1 MTDVSHRQRGDLSG
15 HPDEMEMRERYSRV
29 MGGRDVVFVDGPV
42 FLAGL
47 YAAISPWIL
56 HFHNAHPDL
65 TVNNLVLG
73 IAVAVLAL
81 GLSRAPDRMY
91 GLSHALI
98 LIGAWLIVAPWVMG
112 SNLDA
117 GIIVSNIIVGGLIA
131 LLGLASAAAALK
143 ARSSAHRAAKH
154 DARHDTRHD
163 TRNDARNDLRR

>member
-15 HPDEMEMRERYSRV
+15 HPDEHEMRERYSRV

-56 HFHNAHPDL
+56 HFNNAHPDL
-65 TVNNLVLG
+65 TVNNLVMGL
-73 IAVAVLAL
+73 AVAVLGL

-91 GLSHALI
+91 GLSHAI
-98 LIGAWLIVAPWVMG
+98 VLIGAWLIVSPWIVG
-112 SNLDA
+112 NSPDA
-117 GIIVSNIIVGGLIA
+117 GIIVSNIVVGGIIA

-143 ARSSAHRAAKH
+143 ARSTAHKAA
-154 DARHDTRHD
+154 AES
-163 TRNDARNDLRR
+163 NNRR